1 MVSRIDHTPSLNDPP
16 QPPKPSDNL
25 HPSPPAHLALPRR
38 GVVSE
43 IVSLIEEELSY
54 PTSSGLSTTAQCPCC
69 SGQLIVI

>member
-16 QPPKPSDNL
+16 QHPNNL

-38 GVVSE
+38 GVVNE

-54 PTSSGLSTTAQCPCC
+54 PTSSTTAQCPCC